1 MRTKLMVAVL
11 LATLPFSA
19 HVSAQA
25 QSIRQVFQEFDLI
38 GVWASACARPANFDE
53 GTAQMIFALARPDTV
68 MLTYDNGPKYNASA
82 YSIVSATR
90 AGRDRLTYTAVRLQ
104 DQKQAT
110 VTVQKVGDEMTVV
123 SSVLPDGTV
132 LVRDGRRTASG
143 IANPRQVRCQK

>member
-1 MRTKLMVAVL
+1 
-11 LATLPFSA
+11 
-19 HVSAQA
+19 
-25 QSIRQVFQEFDLI
+25 
-38 GVWASACARPANFDE
+38 
-53 GTAQMIFALARPDTV
+53 MIFALARPDTV